1 MVSVELA
8 FGSLGAALALIVMAW
23 TLALIGLLVRCQDTA
38 AEVARQEARGDRA
51 AVAKAVADRP
61 SGARERVQRDGE
73 RVRVRV
79 ELLARPWASWLP
91 AVPLDAAAVV
101 LQEPG

>member
-8 FGSLGAALALIVMAW
+8 FGSLGAALALVVMAW
-23 TLALIGLLVRCQDTA
+23 TLALVGLLVRCQDTA
-38 AEVARQEARGDRA
+38 AEVARQEARSDRT

-61 SGARERVQRDGE
+61 AGARVQIKHDGDL
-73 RVRVRV
+73 VRVRV
-79 ELLARPWASWLP
+79 ELLARPWTDWLP
-91 AVPLDAAAVV
+91 AVPLHAAAVV